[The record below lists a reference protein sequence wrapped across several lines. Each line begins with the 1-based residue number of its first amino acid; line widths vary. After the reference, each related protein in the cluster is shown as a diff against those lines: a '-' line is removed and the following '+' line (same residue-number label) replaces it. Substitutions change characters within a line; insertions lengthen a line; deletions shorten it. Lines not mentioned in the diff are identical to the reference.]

1 MSGGGGMIGQDRQSP
16 DRRPLWLQI
25 TLGCGVTLLVVL
37 GTLGGVGYAM
47 HHKGTAVMER
57 SWRELRTTTERLRT
71 VESSKALYRAN
82 PALSEIY
89 PTEGEFLKQVEV
101 WRPKL
106 GEIPDEPPPLAALLE
121 GNRLLQVHE
130 NRSDGHETVRITYTF
145 SNGVVVEMET
155 DQGRIT
161 DLLLK

>member
-1 MSGGGGMIGQDRQSP
+1 MGGQQDPQNP

-25 TLGCGVTLLVVL
+25 TLGCGVVLLVVL

-47 HHKGTAVMER
+47 HRKGTAVMER
-57 SWRELRTTTERLRT
+57 SWKELRTVTERLRT
-71 VESSKALYRAN
+71 VESTKALYRAH

-89 PTEGEFLKQVEV
+89 PTEGEFLKQVEA

-106 GEIPDEPPPLAALLE
+106 GEIPDQPPPLKALLQ

-130 NRSDGHETVRITYTF
+130 NRSDGHETVRIKYAF
-145 SNGVVVEMET
+145 RNGAVLEMES
-155 DQGRIT
+155 DQGRLT